1 MNINIFKESPFKT
14 LISFHKLR
22 VLENIAESDVDYRS
36 NYAKALLAEIESVPE
51 FRSGISNLSIIE
63 KHKQLIQ
70 NLLPTSDFNQ

>member
-14 LISFHKLR
+14 LISFHKLMSL
-22 VLENIAESDVDYRS
+22 LENMSDVDYRS

-70 NLLPTSDFNQ
+70 NLLADLFRLH